1 MKFVNT
7 GKITQVRDG
16 IAFAEGLSNAGY
28 NEKVNIVTENGNVQ
42 GLVLNLEENNTGLVV
57 LGDYLKIHEGD
68 VVETTGEL
76 LNIKVNENIIGKI
89 VDSLGF
95 SIEGKS
101 SETCPEGKTMPLE
114 ITAPGVINRRNVTQP
129 LLTGILGIDAVIP
142 IGRGQRQ
149 LVIGDRQTGKT
160 TLCLDTILNQKGKDV
175 VCIYVSIG
183 QKASKLAQLK
193 EKLSNA
199 GAMEYTVIVSANS
212 ADPASMQYVAPY
224 AGCAIGEYFANQ
236 GKHALVIYDDLTKH
250 AWAYRE
256 ISLLLRR
263 PPGREAYPGDIFYL
277 HSRLLERSLQF
288 SDEFG
293 GGSLTALPVVETQ
306 AGDVSA
312 YVPTNIISITD
323 GQIFLDTELYNS
335 GQLPAIN
342 FGTSVSRVGGEAQAK
357 VMKQLAGKLKL
368 ELAQYREIQAFAQ
381 FGSEMDKETKAKL
394 ARGEKIMELLKQP
407 QLSPYQPEHEIVSL
421 YSGISGLWDEI
432 ETSKIQETLPR
443 LLTQAQRAFTIVR
456 DVLEKN
462 EKLTDQQLEEIKG
475 ELKKYL

>member
-1 MKFVNT
+1 MKFINT
-7 GKITQVRDG
+7 GKVAQVRDG
-16 IAFAEGLSNAGY
+16 IVFASGLSGAGY
-28 NEKVNIVTENGNVQ
+28 NEKVNIVTTEGNVQ
-42 GLVLNLEENNTGLVV
+42 GLVLNLEEDNTGIVI
-57 LGDYLKIHEGD
+57 LGDYLKVREGD
-68 VVETTGEL
+68 IIETTGEL
-76 LNIKVNENIIGKI
+76 LDIKVNDNVIGKA
-89 VDSLGF
+89 VDPLGY
-95 SIEGKS
+95 SIEGRKAEVS
-101 SETCPEGKTMPLE
+101 PNGKPMPLE
-114 ITAPGVINRRNVTQP
+114 LTAPGVIERKNVTQP

-149 LVIGDRQTGKT
+149 LIIGDRQTGKT

-175 VCIYVSIG
+175 ICIYVSVG

-193 EKLSNA
+193 EKLSNS
-199 GAMEYTVIVSANS
+199 GAMAYTIIVSAN
-212 ADPASMQYVAPY
+212 ATDPASMQYIAPY
-224 AGCAIGEYFANQ
+224 AGCAIGEYFAGQ

-288 SDEFG
+288 SDELG
-293 GGSLTALPVVETQ
+293 GGSITALPVVETQ

-323 GQIFLDTELYNS
+323 GQIFLDTELFNS

-342 FGTSVSRVGGEAQAK
+342 FGTSVSRVGGEAQVK

-394 ARGEKIMELLKQP
+394 SRGEKIMELLKQP
-407 QLSPYQPEHEIVSL
+407 QLTPYQPEHEIIALFCGV
-421 YSGISGLWDEI
+421 SGLLDEV

-443 LLTQAQRAFTIVR
+443 LLTQATKSQTIVNNA
-456 DVLEKN
+456 LEKN
-462 EKLTDQQLEEIKG
+462 EKLTDQQLEEIKS